1 MENKSNPAPV
11 PVLKIR
17 PVPQLQLLLL
27 PTKLNL
33 KLHGKMNQ
41 RGKERQVH
49 KEETSVYL
57 NRCEGCGIE
66 LGRSWELV
74 IQIVANLGI
83 VEADL
88 DLVPEGSL
96 VHLLL

>member
-1 MENKSNPAPV
+1 M
-11 PVLKIR
+11 R

-33 KLHGKMNQ
+33 KLHGKIQAENQ
-41 RGKERQVH
+41 RGKERHVQ

-66 LGRSWELV
+66 LDRSWVLV